1 MSDKE
6 KQKRNMKETN
16 DDNLLYYKQEIN
28 YE

>member
-1 MSDKE
+1 
-6 KQKRNMKETN
+6 MKETN